1 MGRLVIKKILLLY
14 LLLFPLANYS
24 QSFEEIYNKLM
35 DAKKEVK
42 KPYYKHVMY
51 EVVNLNST
59 SNEFWKGGSSK
70 SALRVNLPKGTL
82 KWYYRVTLMDI
93 RQNYTYNPNEYLFSL
108 LTDDHPLFVNNQ
120 TSLGVNFY
128 IINDYAE
135 SDFYADRNFYTYT
148 DYQNEKTRG
157 FHGICNLTYNNLM
170 ICLKNYNLK
179 DGLKA
184 IVEVVAYG
192 NF

>member
-1 MGRLVIKKILLLY
+1 MKKIFLLI
-14 LLLFPLANYS
+14 LFISPFVGNS
-24 QSFEEIYNKLM
+24 QTIEELFNKLVNKEKPV
-35 DAKKEVK
+35 ANKIQYKEVMNEI
-42 KPYYKHVMY
+42 VT
-51 EVVNLNST
+51 LNST

-70 SALRVNLPKGTL
+70 TALYVKLPLGTI
-82 KWYYRVTLMDI
+82 KWHYRVTLMDI
-93 RQNYTYNPNEYLFSL
+93 RQNYFYNSNESLFSL
-108 LTDDHPLFVNNQ
+108 LSNNHPLFVNNQ

-135 SDFYADRNFYTYT
+135 SDFYADRNFYRYT
-148 DYQNEKTRG
+148 DYQNEKTKG

-192 NF
+192 KF